1 MTEKEYQEA
10 YEKEKQK
17 SADLAARI
25 AQLEDQKKDLEL
37 RLGHIQ
43 NNPLWKWSKPA
54 RKAMHFCIR
63 QKDRIANCGGPKG
76 VLHKIHYKIRAKKAM
91 EQFGTASF
99 PTAQERE
106 KQSKECFPRMPKIS
120 ILVPL
125 WNTPEAFSALYN
137 SEQVITM
144 DELPKLHQ

>member
-76 VLHKIHYKIRAKKAM
+76 VLHKIHYKIRAYSSSYTLLLPRIFLQRLIFLPAQVYLN
-91 EQFGTASF
+91 QFLFLLYVLFLT
-99 PTAQERE
+99 
-106 KQSKECFPRMPKIS
+106 KMCHNSK
-120 ILVPL
+120 
-125 WNTPEAFSALYN
+125 
-137 SEQVITM
+137 
-144 DELPKLHQ
+144 